1 MVATGTDVLEN
12 DFEWAA
18 VALATRRYRRA
29 RAVDAGLAVGGKDL
43 VPLVVEQIIIIVES
57 VAS

>member
-1 MVATGTDVLEN
+1 WRWQLVAIG
-12 DFEWAA
+12 
-18 VALATRRYRRA
+18 A